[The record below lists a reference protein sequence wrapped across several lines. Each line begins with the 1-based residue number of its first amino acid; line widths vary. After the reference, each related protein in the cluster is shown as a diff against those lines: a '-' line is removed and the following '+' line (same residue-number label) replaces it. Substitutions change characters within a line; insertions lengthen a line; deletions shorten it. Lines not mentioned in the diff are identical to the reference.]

1 MTITEEGNLLTEQIG
16 PKKKPEISLEWK
28 DLIIEI
34 KYCGNDI
41 PDEVQEF
48 VELFPNVS
56 ENLISTAC
64 IVEKKNEYNKN
75 QKELL
80 NSRPGSRIG
89 HTLTQIL
96 EQNQMVNNKV
106 RGEGSIV
113 DSSTGAPSPPPASDI
128 SSLPAQGND
137 DEDNKSQKSEESDL
151 PDDVDQQIDTKKLIT
166 LENGA
171 KQCHICM
178 KVFNDT
184 TRIKRHLLSHSVKK
198 PYRCHLCGWG
208 FHQKCNMERHLASH
222 TNEGEGHPCPRCN
235 SWFTT
240 KSVLSLHL
248 KDAHNEKYIGKKEA
262 ASKIKKEEPEQEPDS
277 YKALEIPFP
286 EDSMVTKSIPM
297 LEKTPTASIEQ
308 ADLSNLTCHLCGK
321 TFVKKTNL
329 KHHLML
335 HRGEKPWK
343 CHICGWRFVQKCNL
357 KKHIE
362 THVNGSYQCPQCDIK
377 FASKG
382 AVSGHMTIAHF
393 KPGMNTTGNEPM
405 EEEEETEIPAPEDM
419 KKVDNEPKKAS
430 SPAMMWWKHL
440 GDSVPGTN
448 TKEEADENGKI
459 TSDNY
464 QQFQTPSITITPKA
478 TLNIPKVT
486 PTKISPTKTIAPKSE
501 PIPKV
506 IKCTKC
512 PKTFLTKSDLEKHM
526 LVHNAGMK
534 PFACPVCGWRFHL
547 LHNMKRHLVTHE
559 ESGDIEVG
567 TADELLEAVEATA
580 TKQPS
585 LTATGLGN
593 ISANVDGMI
602 SPISATS
609 SLEQPEQAG
618 VSVNSS
624 GHMKCNLC
632 NKWFTEAV
640 ALSRHM
646 EVHSADRPFS
656 CPICGWRFKQM
667 HNMKRHMLT
676 HSGAKPY
683 SCDFCDKSY
692 TDNYS
697 LKQHVAKVH
706 PDVASTLPHM
716 MITPRTKKQQN
727 TENQDHDGFK
737 SMVNEMTASQKAAAL
752 QLYQQ
757 TLLAAQMQTE
767 QMQAKQFQ
775 NEQLQTEQMQTE
787 QLQAEQIEAEQIP
800 PQQTPELPI
809 GVEPVTYD
817 EDNEN
822 DVSDDQEFDISQ
834 FMEEVNEEGELE
846 IEDNLMSSELD
857 VSHDENMEEIIEH
870 PESNT
875 MNVETENITKDQ

>member
-1 MTITEEGNLLTEQIG
+1 MTITDSESVDHE
-16 PKKKPEISLEWK
+16 PFSRKKKPEISLEWK
-28 DLIIEI
+28 DLTIEI

-41 PDEVQEF
+41 PDEVQDF
-48 VELFPNVS
+48 VELFPTVS
-56 ENLISTAC
+56 DNLISSAC
-64 IVEKKNEYNKN
+64 IAEKKQEHKRK
-75 QKELL
+75 QRDLL
-80 NSRPGSRIG
+80 NTRPGSRIG

-113 DSSTGAPSPPPASDI
+113 GSSTGALSPAPPSEV
-128 SSLPAQGND
+128 SSVNLPFAEE
-137 DEDNKSQKSEESDL
+137 EDSKSQKSDESDL
-151 PDDVDQQIDTKKLIT
+151 PDDIDSLIDTKKLIC
-166 LENGA
+166 LDNGA
-171 KQCHICM
+171 KQCHICN

-184 TRIKRHLLSHSVKK
+184 TRIKRHLLSHSDKK
-198 PYRCHLCGWG
+198 PYKCNLCGWG

-262 ASKIKKEEPEQEPDS
+262 ASKVKKEEPEQETPASKPVESATADER
-277 YKALEIPFP
+277 KIQP
-286 EDSMVTKSIPM
+286 K
-297 LEKTPTASIEQ
+297 LEKEMTAGVDQ
-308 ADLSNLTCHLCGK
+308 ADLTNLTCHLCGK
-321 TFVKKTNL
+321 SFVKKTNL

-362 THVNGSYQCPQCDIK
+362 THVNGTYQCPQCDIK

-382 AVSGHMTIAHF
+382 AVSGHMTIAHH
-393 KPGMNTTGNEPM
+393 KPGMSSVPTESN
-405 EEEEETEIPAPEDM
+405 EEEEEEAEIPAPEEV
-419 KKVDNEPKKAS
+419 KKVETEPKKPG
-430 SPAMMWWKHL
+430 SPAMNWWKHI
-440 GDSVPGTN
+440 GDSAPDSD
-448 TKEEADENGKI
+448 TKEDSSSESGKI
-459 TSDNY
+459 TAENY
-464 QQFQTPSITITPKA
+464 QQFQTPSITITPKT

-486 PTKISPTKTIAPKSE
+486 PTKITPPKSE
-501 PIPKV
+501 SSSKTL
-506 IKCTKC
+506 KCGKC
-512 PKTFLTKSDLEKHM
+512 VKTFSSKADLDKHM

-534 PFACPVCGWRFHL
+534 PYACPVCGWRFHL

-580 TKQPS
+580 TKQPTMIS
-585 LTATGLGN
+585 PNNQGS

-609 SLEQPEQAG
+609 SLDQSEQSG
-618 VSVNSS
+618 VSVNSA
-624 GHMKCNLC
+624 GHMKCNIC

-640 ALSRHM
+640 ALTRHM

-716 MITPRTKKQQN
+716 MITPRSKKQN
-727 TENQDHDGFK
+727 IDSQDPEGFK

-752 QLYQQ
+752 QVYQQ
-757 TLLAAQMQTE
+757 TLLAAQ
-767 QMQAKQFQ
+767 
-775 NEQLQTEQMQTE
+775 LQSG
-787 QLQAEQIEAEQIP
+787 QIP
-800 PQQTPELPI
+800 QEQQQEFPD
-809 GVEPVTYD
+809 GVEPLTYD
-817 EDNEN
+817 ENEN
-822 DVSDDQEFDISQ
+822 DNDISDDQEFDISQ

-857 VSHDENMEEIIEH
+857 GSHDENMEEIIEH
-870 PESNT
+870 PDSNPVT
-875 MNVETENITKDQ
+875 VTGCGTEKDPEGPSIST

>member
-1 MTITEEGNLLTEQIG
+1 MTITEEDHLLDEQW
-16 PKKKPEISLEWK
+16 PHSLKKKPEISLEWK
-28 DLIIEI
+28 DLTIEI
-34 KYCGNDI
+34 KYCGTDI

-48 VELFPNVS
+48 VEFYPNVS
-56 ENLISTAC
+56 DDLVSTAC
-64 IVEKKNEYNKN
+64 ILEKKNYSKKK
-75 QKELL
+75 QKELI

-96 EQNQMVNNKV
+96 EQNQMVNNRV
-106 RGEGSIV
+106 RDGSV
-113 DSSTGAPSPPPASDI
+113 VGSSTGALSPAPPSDI
-128 SSLPAQGND
+128 SSLHLQQTGND
-137 DEDNKSQKSEESDL
+137 TEDDNKSQKSEESDL
-151 PDDVDQQIDTKKLIT
+151 PDDIDQLIDTKKLIT

-171 KQCHICM
+171 KQCHICS

-198 PYRCHLCGWG
+198 PYKCNLCGWG

-248 KDAHNEKYIGKKEA
+248 KDAHNEKYVGKKD
-262 ASKIKKEEPEQEPDS
+262 ASSKVKKEEPDLDQIP
-277 YKALEIPFP
+277 YKPIEIPFP
-286 EDSMVTKSIPM
+286 QDNMMVKSLPKV
-297 LEKTPTASIEQ
+297 EKDLPTNVEQ
-308 ADLSNLTCHLCGK
+308 TDLTNLTCHLCGK
-321 TFVKKTNL
+321 SFVKKTNL

-382 AVSGHMTIAHF
+382 AVSGHMTIAHY
-393 KPGMNTTGNEPM
+393 KPGMSTTINEM
-405 EEEEETEIPAPEDM
+405 NEEEEEAEIPAPEDM
-419 KKVDNEPKKAS
+419 KKVESEPKKAGG
-430 SPAMMWWKHL
+430 SPAMMWWKHI
-440 GDSVPGTN
+440 GDAGPGSN
-448 TKEEADENGKI
+448 TKEETDENGKI
-459 TSDNY
+459 TADNY
-464 QQFQTPSITITPKA
+464 QQFQTPSISITPKT

-486 PTKISPTKTIAPKSE
+486 PTKSTPTKVIPPKE
-501 PIPKV
+501 PSPKV
-506 IKCTKC
+506 MKCTKC
-512 PKTFLTKSDLEKHM
+512 PKTFSTKSDLDKHL

-580 TKQPS
+580 TKQPAMTPGQGS
-585 LTATGLGN
+585 IT
-593 ISANVDGMI
+593 ANVDGMI

-609 SLEQPEQAG
+609 SLEPPEQAG

-716 MITPRTKKQQN
+716 MITPRTKKQPN
-727 TENQDHDGFK
+727 IENQDHDGFK

-757 TLLAAQMQTE
+757 TLLAAQMQTDHIQPE
-767 QMQAKQFQ
+767 QQ
-775 NEQLQTEQMQTE
+775 
-787 QLQAEQIEAEQIP
+787 
-800 PQQTPELPI
+800 PELPI
-809 GVEPVTYD
+809 GVEPVTY
-817 EDNEN
+817 EENEN
-822 DVSDDQEFDISQ
+822 DISDDQDFDISQ

-857 VSHDENMEEIIEH
+857 ASHDENMEEIIETTDG
-870 PESNT
+870 NL
-875 MNVETENITKDQ
+875 MNMEAEMMKDQ

>member
-1 MTITEEGNLLTEQIG
+1 MTITEEDLLLNEQSG
-16 PKKKPEISLEWK
+16 HNFKKKPEISLEWK
-28 DLIIEI
+28 DLTIEI

-41 PDEVQEF
+41 PDEVQDF
-48 VELFPNVS
+48 VELFPKVS
-56 ENLISTAC
+56 DDLISTAC
-64 IVEKKNEYNKN
+64 ILEKKNEHKRK
-75 QKELL
+75 QKELI

-106 RGEGSIV
+106 RGDGSIV
-113 DSSTGAPSPPPASDI
+113 GSSTGAISPSPPSDI
-128 SSLPAQGND
+128 SSLPVLGND
-137 DEDNKSQKSEESDL
+137 DEDNKSQKSDESDL
-151 PDDVDQQIDTKKLIT
+151 PDDIDQLIDTKKLIT
-166 LENGA
+166 MENGA
-171 KQCHICM
+171 KQCHICS

-198 PYRCHLCGWG
+198 PYKCNLCGWG

-248 KDAHNEKYIGKKEA
+248 KDAHNEKYIGKKETT
-262 ASKIKKEEPEQEPDS
+262 SKVKKEEPDQDQIP
-277 YKALEIPFP
+277 YNRPAEIPFP
-286 EDSMVTKSIPM
+286 NDNLMVKTFPKI
-297 LEKTPTASIEQ
+297 EKDPTTNADQ
-308 ADLSNLTCHLCGK
+308 ADLTNLTCHLCGK
-321 TFVKKTNL
+321 SFVKKTNL

-362 THVNGSYQCPQCDIK
+362 THVTGSYQCPQCDIK

-382 AVSGHMTIAHF
+382 AVSGHMTIAHY
-393 KPGMNTTGNEPM
+393 KPGMSTTVNESNG
-405 EEEEETEIPAPEDM
+405 EEEEEAEIPAPEDM
-419 KKVDNEPKKAS
+419 KKVEEPKKAS
-430 SPAMMWWKHL
+430 SPAMMWWKHI
-440 GDSVPGTN
+440 GDAAPGSN
-448 TKEEADENGKI
+448 TKEETDEKI
-459 TSDNY
+459 TTENY

-486 PTKISPTKTIAPKSE
+486 PTKLTPTKVTPPKSE
-501 PIPKV
+501 PFPK
-506 IKCTKC
+506 IMKCTKC
-512 PKTFLTKSDLEKHM
+512 PKTFLTKSDLDKHL

-580 TKQPS
+580 TKQPAMIS
-585 LTATGLGN
+585 PTGQGA
-593 ISANVDGMI
+593 IPANVDGMI
-602 SPISATS
+602 SPMSAAS
-609 SLEQPEQAG
+609 SLEQSEQAG
-618 VSVNSS
+618 VSVNSA

-632 NKWFTEAV
+632 NKWFTEAI

-716 MITPRTKKQQN
+716 MITPRTKKQPN
-727 TENQDHDGFK
+727 IENQDHDGFK

-757 TLLAAQMQTE
+757 TLLAAQMQTD
-767 QMQAKQFQ
+767 
-775 NEQLQTEQMQTE
+775 QMQTDQMHTE
-787 QLQAEQIEAEQIP
+787 QQ
-800 PQQTPELPI
+800 PEFPI
-809 GVEPVTYD
+809 GVEPVTY
-817 EDNEN
+817 EENEN
-822 DVSDDQEFDISQ
+822 DISDDQDFDISQ

-857 VSHDENMEEIIEH
+857 VSHDENMEEILEH
-870 PESNT
+870 PESNII
-875 MNVETENITKDQ
+875 MNTEAETH

>member
-1 MTITEEGNLLTEQIG
+1 MTITEDDLLLNEQRGIENV
-16 PKKKPEISLEWK
+16 KKKPEISLEWK
-28 DLIIEI
+28 DLTIEI

-41 PDEVQEF
+41 PDEVQDF
-48 VELFPNVS
+48 VELYPNVS
-56 ENLISTAC
+56 ENLLSTAC
-64 IVEKKNEYNKN
+64 ILEKKNE
-75 QKELL
+75 QKKKQRDLM

-106 RGEGSIV
+106 RGDGSV
-113 DSSTGAPSPPPASDI
+113 VGSTTGTISPAPPSDI
-128 SSLPAQGND
+128 SALPYND
-137 DEDNKSQKSEESDL
+137 DEDSKSQKSDESDL
-151 PDDVDQQIDTKKLIT
+151 PEDIDQLIDTKMLIT

-171 KQCHICM
+171 KKCHICS
-178 KVFNDT
+178 KVFSDT
-184 TRIKRHLLSHSVKK
+184 TRIKRHLLSHSDKK
-198 PYRCHLCGWG
+198 PYKCNLCGWG

-248 KDAHNEKYIGKKEA
+248 KDAHNEKYVGKKES
-262 ASKIKKEEPEQEPDS
+262 ASKVKKEECEPDHPA
-277 YKALEIPFP
+277 YKQLEIQFP
-286 EDSMVTKSIPM
+286 EDTMGVKIGSKT
-297 LEKTPTASIEQ
+297 EKDPSSASDQ

-321 TFVKKTNL
+321 SFVKKTNL

-382 AVSGHMTIAHF
+382 AVSGHITIAHY
-393 KPGMNTTGNEPM
+393 KPGMPTTIND
-405 EEEEETEIPAPEDM
+405 EEEEEAEIPAPEEI
-419 KKVDNEPKKAS
+419 KKIDPEPKKAS
-430 SPAMMWWKHL
+430 SPALMWWKHI
-440 GDSVPGTN
+440 GDAAQGST
-448 TKEEADENGKI
+448 TKEEKETDENEKI
-459 TSDNY
+459 TTDNY
-464 QQFQTPSITITPKA
+464 QQFQTPSITITPKT

-486 PTKISPTKTIAPKSE
+486 PPKPEGSPKTIQ
-501 PIPKV
+501 
-506 IKCTKC
+506 CTNC
-512 PKTFLTKSDLEKHM
+512 PKTFMTKQDLEKHM

-585 LTATGLGN
+585 MTSPGGQGSIT
-593 ISANVDGMI
+593 ANVDGMI

-609 SLEQPEQAG
+609 SLDHHEQAG
-618 VSVNSS
+618 VSVNSA

-646 EVHSADRPFS
+646 EVHSTDRPFS

-716 MITPRTKKQQN
+716 MITPRTKKQAN
-727 TENQDHDGFK
+727 TDNKDHDGFK

-757 TLLAAQMQTE
+757 TLLAAQAHT
-767 QMQAKQFQ
+767 
-775 NEQLQTEQMQTE
+775 QLQTDQAHTQLQTDQAHTQLQTDQQTE
-787 QLQAEQIEAEQIP
+787 FP
-800 PQQTPELPI
+800 S
-809 GVEPVTYD
+809 GVEPVTY
-817 EDNEN
+817 EENEN
-822 DVSDDQEFDISQ
+822 DINDDQDFDISQ
-834 FMEEVNEEGELE
+834 FMEEVNDAEELD

-857 VSHDENMEEIIEH
+857 AGQEQIMEESMERDGDIAMNIEA
-870 PESNT
+870 ENT
-875 MNVETENITKDQ
+875 IRN

>member
-1 MTITEEGNLLTEQIG
+1 MTITEDDMLLNEQNLMENV
-16 PKKKPEISLEWK
+16 KKKPEISLEWK
-28 DLIIEI
+28 DLTIEI

-48 VELFPNVS
+48 VEFFPNVS

-64 IVEKKNEYNKN
+64 IVEKKNEHKKK
-75 QKELL
+75 QRELVT
-80 NSRPGSRIG
+80 SRPGSRIG

-113 DSSTGAPSPPPASDI
+113 GSSTGAVSPTPPSEVSAV
-128 SSLPAQGND
+128 QGNEE
-137 DEDNKSQKSEESDL
+137 EDSKSQKSDESDL
-151 PDDVDQQIDTKKLIT
+151 PDDIDQLIDTKMLIT

-171 KQCHICM
+171 KKCHICS

-184 TRIKRHLLSHSVKK
+184 TRIKRHLLSHSEKK
-198 PYRCHLCGWG
+198 PYKCNLCGWG

-222 TNEGEGHPCPRCN
+222 TNEGEGHPCNRCN

-248 KDAHNEKYIGKKEA
+248 KDAHNEKYVGKKEA
-262 ASKIKKEEPEQEPDS
+262 AAKVKKEDTDHSLIINKSVEMAYAEDGIKKGWA
-277 YKALEIPFP
+277 K
-286 EDSMVTKSIPM
+286 V
-297 LEKTPTASIEQ
+297 EKDPNSTADQ

-321 TFVKKTNL
+321 SFVKKTNL

-362 THVNGSYQCPQCDIK
+362 THVNGAHQCPQCDIK

-393 KPGMNTTGNEPM
+393 KPGMTPAVNEDD
-405 EEEEETEIPAPEDM
+405 EEEVEIPAPVEM
-419 KKVDNEPKKAS
+419 KKVDSEPKKAN
-430 SPAMMWWKHL
+430 SPAMNWWKHI
-440 GDSVPGTN
+440 GGISTSQGQNV
-448 TKEEADENGKI
+448 KETEETEENEKI
-459 TSDNY
+459 TTDNY
-464 QQFQTPSITITPKA
+464 QMFQTPSITITPKTA
-478 TLNIPKVT
+478 LNIPKVT
-486 PTKISPTKTIAPKSE
+486 PTKTELSPQKMIQ
-501 PIPKV
+501 
-506 IKCTKC
+506 CTNC
-512 PKTFLTKSDLEKHM
+512 PKTFMTKPDLEKHM

-547 LHNMKRHLVTHE
+547 LHNMKRHLLTHE
-559 ESGDIEVG
+559 DSGDIEVG

-585 LTATGLGN
+585 MMSPSRPGTVT
-593 ISANVDGMI
+593 ANVDGVI

-609 SLEQPEQAG
+609 SLDPPDQVG
-618 VSVNSS
+618 VSVNSA

-646 EVHSADRPFS
+646 EVHSADRPYS

-716 MITPRTKKQQN
+716 MITPRTKKQPQ
-727 TENQDHDGFK
+727 TDTKDHDGFK

-757 TLLAAQMQTE
+757 TLLAAQIQTE
-767 QMQAKQFQ
+767 Q
-775 NEQLQTEQMQTE
+775 
-787 QLQAEQIEAEQIP
+787 
-800 PQQTPELPI
+800 QQQQRAPEFPL
-809 GVEPVTYD
+809 GVQPVTYA
-817 EDNEN
+817 EN
-822 DVSDDQEFDISQ
+822 DNDISDDQDFDISQ
-834 FMEEVNEEGELE
+834 FMEEVNDGAREELDM
-846 IEDNLMSSELD
+846 EDNLMSSELD
-857 VSHDENMEEIIEH
+857 IAQGEHMEESLEDAGDNSGNL
-870 PESNT
+870 EDEKNT
-875 MNVETENITKDQ
+875 EDQ